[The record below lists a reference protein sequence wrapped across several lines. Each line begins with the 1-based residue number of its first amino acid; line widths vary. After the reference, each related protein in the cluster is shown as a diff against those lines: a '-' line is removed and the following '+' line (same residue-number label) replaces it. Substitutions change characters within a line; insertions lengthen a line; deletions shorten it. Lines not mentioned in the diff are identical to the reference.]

1 MTIAAFA
8 LSVVGF
14 MRVPQQFFPAS
25 DRLEVVVDMRLPEG
39 SSFAATAAEVAKLEA
54 VLNQDDGIASYVVY
68 TGSGSPRFFLASSPE
83 LTNANYAQF
92 VVNTKSVTARE
103 GLLAELTAL
112 TDRGMFPDVRLRVSR
127 LELGPPVGYPVQ
139 FRIVGPDPSE
149 LRQIAGAVEAAM
161 RTNPHV
167 RNISDNW
174 GNPSKMVDVQVD
186 QDKARLLGLSSEEIA
201 TTLQTLQQGST
212 ITRVP
217 RGYRPDPGR
226 RSRRRARAAG
236 PRRTCGRGHHRRGR
250 ARRAARTGRAHPL
263 RAGGADAVAAQ
274 PHADADRYG
283 ATSPMPRRRR
293 L

>member
-1 MTIAAFA
+1 
-8 LSVVGF
+8 

-149 LRQIAGAVEAAM
+149 LRHIAGAVEAAM
-161 RTNPHV
+161 RDQSARPQHQ
-167 RNISDNW
+167 RQLGQS
-174 GNPSKMVDVQVD
+174 VQDGRCAGRPGQGAV
-186 QDKARLLGLSSEEIA
+186 AR
-201 TTLQTLQQGST
+201 GSRART
-212 ITRVP
+212 
-217 RGYRPDPGR
+217 
-226 RSRRRARAAG
+226 SRRRY
-236 PRRTCGRGHHRRGR
+236 RRYSR
-250 ARRAARTGRAHPL
+250 ARPSLSTARVPT
-263 RAGGADAVAAQ
+263 
-274 PHADADRYG
+274 
-283 ATSPMPRRRR
+283 
-293 L
+293 